1 MSLLDMLVAGFLL
14 GLRHALD
21 PDHLAAVASI
31 SADTRSAKM
40 RVFQGAVWGLGHT
53 VTLLIIGGIAILL
66 GTLVPENFA
75 AWLEAAVGGMLVFLG
90 IDVLRRIRKERLH
103 LHTHSHGEHSNHV
116 HFHTHRES
124 PSHDHEH
131 PEAFPVRMFLVG
143 LMHGLAGS
151 AGLVLLA
158 VSATTQPLVG
168 LAYVLI
174 FGVGSI
180 LGMALLSVILVVP
193 LRVLPQRIYRQ
204 VRIGLGV
211 ATVVIGILILREF
224 ALTMV

>member
-1 MSLLDMLVAGFLL
+1 MDMLVAGFLL

-31 SADTRSAKM
+31 SADTQSAKR
-40 RVFQGAVWGLGHT
+40 RVIQGAVWGLGHT
-53 VTLLIIGGIAILL
+53 VTLLVIGGIAILL
-66 GTLVPENFA
+66 GTLVPENLA
-75 AWLEAAVGGMLVFLG
+75 VWLEAAVGVMLVLLG
-90 IDVLRRIRKERLH
+90 IDVLRRIRMERIH
-103 LHTHSHGEHSNHV
+103 VHTHSHGEHPDHV
-116 HFHTHRES
+116 HFHTHRKS

-131 PEAFPVRMFLVG
+131 PDAFPVRMFLVG

-158 VSATTQPLVG
+158 VSATSQPLLG
-168 LAYVLI
+168 LAYVIL

-193 LRVLPQRIYRQ
+193 LRVLPQKIYRQ
-204 VRIGLGV
+204 VRIGLGIT
-211 ATVVIGILILREF
+211 TVVIGILILREF
-224 ALTMV
+224 VMTIA